1 MDPDYGGGGSV
12 TELGSGDVFL
22 SLALRNMVEDK

>member
-1 MDPDYGGGGSV
+1 MGGGEGSV
-12 TELGSGDVFL
+12 TELGSRDVFL